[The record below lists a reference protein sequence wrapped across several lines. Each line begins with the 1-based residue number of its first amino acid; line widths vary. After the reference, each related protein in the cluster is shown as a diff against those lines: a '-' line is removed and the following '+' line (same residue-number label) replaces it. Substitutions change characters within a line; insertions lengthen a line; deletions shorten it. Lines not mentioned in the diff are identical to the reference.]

1 MTHVF
6 LAYSGAPRG
15 AGAYAAIWQDK
26 YGSRQ
31 QLTGFSNDTTAN
43 RALLEA
49 VANVVE
55 RFNGEPVTIHTSSA
69 YLVDNV
75 QWLDDWAAR
84 DWQTTKSGS
93 PLQNA
98 DHWQRIH
105 ASQSYPVTRWVREP
119 RNHPMIVQAKALAA
133 EKLQEAL
140 GSLGN
145 AA

>member
-6 LAYSGAPRG
+6 LGCTSAPRG

-26 YGSRQ
+26 DGSRQ
-31 QLTGFSNDTTAN
+31 QLTGFSDDTTAN

-49 VANVVE
+49 AASVVE
-55 RFNGEPVTIHTSSA
+55 RFNGEPVTIHTSLA
-69 YLVDNV
+69 YIVDNV
-75 QWLDDWAAR
+75 PWLDDWAAL

-93 PLQNA
+93 SLKNA
-98 DHWQRIH
+98 EHWRRIH
-105 ASQSYPVTRWVREP
+105 ESQSYPVTHWIREP
-119 RNHPMIVQAKALAA
+119 QKHPMIVQAKALAA

-140 GSLGN
+140 GSASD